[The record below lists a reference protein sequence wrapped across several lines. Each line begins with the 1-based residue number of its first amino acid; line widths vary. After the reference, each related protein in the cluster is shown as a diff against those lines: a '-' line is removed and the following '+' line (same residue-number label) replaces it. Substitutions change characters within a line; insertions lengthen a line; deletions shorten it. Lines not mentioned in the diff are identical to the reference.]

1 MARTAARL
9 EVLLTE
15 GAEQDLET
23 LHDDIFEFDDVARAS
38 HMF

>member
-15 GAEQDLET
+15 GAEQDLGA
-23 LHDDIFEFDDVARAS
+23 LHDDIAEFDDVARAS
-38 HMF
+38 HKL